1 MPDYAPLYWIGFVL
15 LLVIQ
20 LWAALH
26 ALLYKRDPR
35 SSAGWVAVSLMFP
48 LLGPLLY
55 FLFGINRVRSRGLG
69 FNLQRS
75 FGPREDSSVTHIE
88 SRVAPHELSLPRHYT
103 AIANV
108 SEGLSG
114 RPLLANNR
122 VEPLINGDEAYPAM
136 LEAINQAQSS
146 VYMTTYIFNNDD
158 TGGQFA
164 DALERA
170 KNRGVDVRVL
180 VDGVGVLYSLP
191 RTIVGTLAG
200 KGIKVAKFHPPSLFP
215 PTFTINLRNH
225 RKILVADGQIGFS
238 GGLNVADTY
247 FPNAPEPPKRAS
259 DVHFRFG
266 GPVVSQLQQA
276 FLQDWAFA
284 TGDSDKGPEAD
295 LPADCGGRAL
305 CRVMTDGPD
314 EDTDKLSAVLVNAVT
329 ASQERIA
336 IVTPYFIPDRQ
347 MISALRIAAL
357 RGVDVNVVL
366 PAINNLVFVHWAT
379 RNMLWELLLVGVHI
393 HYQPAPFAH
402 TKLFVVDDH
411 YTLIGSANID
421 PRSLRLNFEI
431 GIEIFD
437 AELNEKLY
445 QHIDALIR
453 VSKPVNYEDVEGR
466 SLSVKVRDS
475 IAWLFSP
482 YL

>member
-1 MPDYAPLYWIGFVL
+1 
-15 LLVIQ
+15 
-20 LWAALH
+20 LH

-69 FNLQRS
+69 FNLQRP
-75 FGPREDSSVTHIE
+75 FGPREDNSVAHVD
-88 SRVAPHELSLPRHYT
+88 SRVAPHELSLPRQYT

-114 RPLLANNR
+114 RPLLANNH
-122 VEPLINGDEAYPAM
+122 VEPLMNGDEAYPAM
-136 LEAINQAQSS
+136 LEAINQAQSN
-146 VYMTTYIFNNDD
+146 VYLTTYIFNNDD
-158 TGGQFA
+158 TGRQFA

-191 RTIVGTLAG
+191 RTIIGTLTG
-200 KGIKVAKFHPPSLFP
+200 KGIRVAKFHPPSLIP
-215 PTFTINLRNH
+215 PTFTINLRSH
-225 RKILVADGQIGFS
+225 RKILVTDGQIGFS
-238 GGLNVADTY
+238 GGLNLADTY
-247 FPNAPEPPKRAS
+247 FPTAPEPPKRAS
-259 DVHFRFG
+259 DVHFRFS

-276 FLQDWAFA
+276 FLRDWAFA
-284 TGDSDKGPEAD
+284 TGDSDQGPDAA
-295 LPADCGGRAL
+295 LPADSGGRAV

-329 ASQERIA
+329 ASQERVA

-357 RGVDVNVVL
+357 RGVDVHVVL
-366 PAINNLVFVHWAT
+366 PAKNNLVFVHWAT

-411 YTLIGSANID
+411 YSLIGSANID

-431 GIEIFD
+431 GIEVFD
-437 AELNEKLY
+437 AELNQKLY
-445 QHIDALIR
+445 QHIEALIR
-453 VSKPVNYEDVEGR
+453 SSKPASYEEVEGR
-466 SLSVKVRDS
+466 PLSVRVRDS